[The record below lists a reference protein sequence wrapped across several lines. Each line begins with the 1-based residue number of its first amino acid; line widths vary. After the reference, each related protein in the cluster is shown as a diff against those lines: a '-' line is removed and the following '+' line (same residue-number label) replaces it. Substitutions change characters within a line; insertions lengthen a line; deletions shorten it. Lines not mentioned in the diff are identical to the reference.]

1 MKLLGTDSRLR
12 NDIRILENG
21 DQESAEKE
29 KAIVEANQRGT
40 CKHFIR
46 TTDADTGEE
55 YHEIIK
61 S

>member
-55 YHEIIK
+55 YH
-61 S
+61 